1 MRNPGVIVEMRLTIS
16 SIEII
21 HSLLVCG
28 LDAEETR
35 EWLTMKNPAFEW
47 RSPLYMINRGRAE
60 RVLQLTLEAEKNPD
74 LLGYE
79 NVKEMNNDND

>member
-1 MRNPGVIVEMRLTIS
+1 MRNPGVVVEMRLTIS

-60 RVLQLTLEAEKNPD
+60 RVLQLTLAAEKDPN
-74 LLGYE
+74 LLALK
-79 NVKEMNNDND
+79 NLKEMKNDND

>member
-1 MRNPGVIVEMRLTIS
+1 MRLTIS

-35 EWLTMKNPAFEW
+35 EWLITKNPAFEW
-47 RSPLYMINRGRAE
+47 QSPLYMINRGRAE